1 MQAHRA
7 ANPFIL
13 IVFEIGREHFDGRRG
28 NILQFALRE
37 LPWPLAQ
44 QTENLSDAATQR
56 GKLATRG
63 TNSCCSRSEPT

>member
-44 QTENLSDAATQR
+44 
-56 GKLATRG
+56 
-63 TNSCCSRSEPT
+63 